1 MKIYFAGIPGG
12 NQKIRERV
20 LYDLGVRE
28 RLLSFYYFD
37 QLMIYMEEVL
47 EKDNENLL
55 HRLGTV
61 ND

>member
-1 MKIYFAGIPGG
+1 MGIR
-12 NQKIRERV
+12 KLERV
-20 LYDLGVRE
+20 LHDLGVRE
-28 RLLSFYYFD
+28 RFLSFYYFD

>member
-1 MKIYFAGIPGG
+1 MGIR
-12 NQKIRERV
+12 KLERV
-20 LYDLGVRE
+20 LHDLGVRE

-47 EKDNENLL
+47 EKEKDNENLL